1 WGLRPVDDPGA
12 KRYQQRPLGP
22 ESRIAVVAELAT
34 ARRGRQHRRWLRER
48 VAAAMPRA
56 GELVDA
62 DLLGEPDIALALGV
76 GGVQRHQGLPPL
88 GVGVGVDDLG
98 AGAGLA
104 APIELPRHDARELV
118 IALAPG
124 RRRLAPQILR
134 LGVLRPRQ
142 PGRLGE
148 ADVERPSV
156 GGLEQYR
163 AVDHLSPV
171 LVLVETE
178 LDERADPAPTLRR
191 AVDDGVMDRVAQRV
205 RRTRRGRGR
214 M

>member
-1 WGLRPVDDPGA
+1 
-12 KRYQQRPLGP
+12 
-22 ESRIAVVAELAT
+22 
-34 ARRGRQHRRWLRER
+34 
-48 VAAAMPRA
+48 
-56 GELVDA
+56 
-62 DLLGEPDIALALGV
+62 
-76 GGVQRHQGLPPL
+76 QGLPPL
-88 GVGVGVDDLG
+88 GVCVGVADVG

-104 APIELPRHDARELV
+104 APVELPRHDARELV

-124 RRRLAPQILR
+124 RRRLAPRVLR

-191 AVDDGVMDRVAQRV
+191 AVDDGVMDRVAQRA
-205 RRTRRGRGR
+205 RRARRGRGR
-214 M
+214 MVFPLILRFSLAVAVVALARDEVACGGRVGPRLRGLS